1 MKWYNTAFK
10 YESNRDMACVELKAS
25 GIRCDKYITGDGY
38 YYLGWCPCSKK
49 QYQMAIE
56 IVSSHLD

>member
-10 YESNRDMACVELKAS
+10 YEYNRNRAYDELKAR

-38 YYLGWCPCSKK
+38 YYLGWCPFGEKP
-49 QYQMAIE
+49 YQIAAQ
-56 IVSSHLD
+56 IVESHLD